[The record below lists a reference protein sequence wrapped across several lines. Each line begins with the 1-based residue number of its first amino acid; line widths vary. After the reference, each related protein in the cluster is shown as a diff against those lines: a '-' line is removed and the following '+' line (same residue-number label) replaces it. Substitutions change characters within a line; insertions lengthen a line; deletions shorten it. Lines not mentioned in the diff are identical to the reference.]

1 MILVTGATGK
11 LGRHA
16 IDMLLERVPAA
27 RVIAGVRDPAK
38 AKDLAARGV
47 QVRHLDYEQPATIDS
62 ALRGVE
68 KLLLVSS
75 SEVGKRA
82 SQHLAVIEA
91 AKKAGVKLIVY
102 TSILHGERS
111 GLGLAPEHVAT
122 EQALRA
128 SGVPSALLRN
138 GWYIENYSENLGGAL
153 QSGVMLG
160 SAGGGKIAPAARVD
174 LAEAAAVVL
183 TTPGHEG
190 KTYELAGDRAYTLPE
205 IAAEVARAS
214 GKPVVYQDL
223 PQAEFQA
230 TLEKFGV
237 PGPFAALLADS
248 DVGIARGD
256 LDDSSGDLRRLIGH
270 PTRPLADLVKVAVG
284 PGRG

>member
-11 LGRHA
+11 LGHLA
-16 IDMLLERVPAA
+16 IDKLLARVPAST
-27 RVIAGVRDPAK
+27 VVAGVRDPAK

-47 QVRHLDYEQPATIDS
+47 EVRHLDYEQPATIAA

-75 SEVGKRA
+75 NEVGKRFT
-82 SQHLAVIEA
+82 QHQAVIEG
-91 AKKAGVKLIVY
+91 AKKAGVRLVAY
-102 TSILHGERS
+102 TSLLHGERS

-122 EQALRA
+122 EKALAA
-128 SGVPSALLRN
+128 SGLSSVLLRN
-138 GWYIENYSENLGGAL
+138 GWYIENYSENLAGAL
-153 QSGVMLG
+153 ASGVMLG
-160 SAGGGKIAPAARVD
+160 SAGGGKVAPAARAD

-190 KTYELAGDRAYTLPE
+190 KAYELAGDQAYTLPE
-205 IAAEVARAS
+205 LAAEVARAS
-214 GKPVVYQDL
+214 GKPVAYRDL

-256 LDDSSGDLRRLIGH
+256 LDDSSGDLRRLLGR
-270 PTRPLADLVKVAVG
+270 PTTSLAEVLKKAVG
-284 PGRG
+284 G